1 MATTT
6 SDLTARSDL
15 PRITE
20 GDDVDYVMSF
30 ADSNG
35 DPIDITGWTV
45 SVTVAERD
53 RESTALIQKDVT
65 THDDAANGETSFTF
79 TASDTSGLT
88 GHKRYD
94 IQVKRDDGTV
104 KTIVFQ
110 SRAGFSD
117 RLDERDQVSSL
128 GEHRVS
134 IPCWVF

>member
-20 GDDVDYVMSF
+20 GDDVDYVMTF
-30 ADSNG
+30 TNADG

-45 SVTVAERD
+45 SVTVTERD
-53 RESTALIQKDVT
+53 RDSTALIQKDVT

-79 TASDTSGLT
+79 DASDTSGLT

-94 IQVKRDDGTV
+94 IQVKRDDGTI
-104 KTIVFQ
+104 KTIVIGTVEFVDGATD
-110 SRAGFSD
+110 RA
-117 RLDERDQVSSL
+117 V
-128 GEHRVS
+128 
-134 IPCWVF
+134 